1 MSIPGITEDDLKD
14 GISYPRGI
22 DQIPYASYLNI
33 KKYEYKDGL
42 AKVAANQ
49 NDALGAFQRSAV
61 MKNMVNGVTN
71 LTAGVYGGG
80 DSNIGSSTPF
90 GTGGDAD
97 KMMEYQYKRTKAGG
111 GDGWGIS
118 KMWGGTGNTL
128 EKMGGN
134 KEITL
139 PNGNK
144 TTWAKLR
151 QDKGTLMERRKKG
164 LASSE
169 VNLALPEEFQYSYSA
184 EWGNTFKLGT
194 MALMADNAAKFAAL
208 TAAGAGAGAAY
219 TAATDALQKAT
230 MVNGVTKKLTGKGVV
245 GDYAGN
251 MAKGA
256 QMATNPFGVNDAM
269 SPTNIAGLG
278 GMAPNENA
286 IQMFTKVNFRH
297 FEVSFLLA
305 ARNATESENI
315 QTIIEWFKRGM
326 HPGTKNGKGSAVML
340 TFPDVFVL
348 TPQFVPIDEEGVKDP
363 IQHPMMPKTKLCALT
378 NLQVN
383 TTPMGQ
389 LTTVF
394 DGSIPLVTIKLRFS
408 ETTALTRADFE
419 GSRTRVNNRF
429 DKGFVKSSLAD
440 NHPDIGY

>member
-22 DQIPYASYLNI
+22 DQVPYASYLNI

-80 DSNIGSSTPF
+80 EAGKTPF

-97 KMMEYQYKRTKAGG
+97 ASMNQAYNRTKEGG
-111 GDGWGIS
+111 GSGKKWITDPRRWIGRD
-118 KMWGGTGNTL
+118 NNV
-128 EKMGGN
+128 ENMGGN

-139 PNGNK
+139 PNGTT
-144 TTWAKLR
+144 TTWANLKR
-151 QDKGTLMERRKKG
+151 NKGEAMERRQKG

-230 MVNGVTKKLTGKGVV
+230 MVNGVAKNLTGKGVV

-305 ARNATESENI
+305 ARNAIESENI
-315 QTIIEWFKRGM
+315 QVIIEWFKRGM

-348 TPQFVPIDEEGVKDP
+348 TPQFVPINEEGVKDP

-394 DGSIPLVTIKLRFS
+394 DGSIPLVTIKLR
-408 ETTALTRADFE
+408 
-419 GSRTRVNNRF
+419 
-429 DKGFVKSSLAD
+429 
-440 NHPDIGY
+440 